1 MLELIAQLFKRLAV
15 NIHVICSVFKELCV
29 TCSTVSFDVIASSQE
44 VILPESF
51 SKVNTFVQTFFAPSF
66 RSIYKDTATYRIKA
80 NPAAIAPAL
89 VHCPAVQP
97 KA

>member
-15 NIHVICSVFKELCV
+15 NNHVICSVFKELCV
-29 TCSTVSFDVIASSQE
+29 TCSTASFDVIASSQE

-51 SKVNTFVQTFFAPSF
+51 SKVNTFVQTFFNPSF
-66 RSIYKDTATYRIKA
+66 RRIYIDTAAYRIKA
-80 NPAAIAPAL
+80 NPAADAPAL